1 LTIETFSILTK
12 NLIDYIP
19 SVWYYYFSL
28 KTTDKAKNKEVTA
41 PPVTSKKG
49 RDIMLT
55 LQAILIG
62 LAIHITSKIV
72 DVIVDAIN

>member
-1 LTIETFSILTK
+1 
-12 NLIDYIP
+12 
-19 SVWYYYFSL
+19 V
-28 KTTDKAKNKEVTA
+28 AAVT
-41 PPVTSKKG
+41 VTSKKG

>member
-1 LTIETFSILTK
+1 MTIYRAYGI
-12 NLIDYIP
+12 II
-19 SVWYYYFSL
+19 FSL
-28 KTTDKAKNKEVTA
+28 KTTDKAKNKEVAAVTA
-41 PPVTSKKG
+41 TSKKG

>member
-1 LTIETFSILTK
+1 MTIETFSALTK

-19 SVWYYYFSL
+19 SVRYYYFSL
-28 KTTDKAKNKEVTA
+28 KTTDKAKNKEVTVTA
-41 PPVTSKKG
+41 ATSKKG

-62 LAIHITSKIV
+62 LTIHITSKIV

>member
-1 LTIETFSILTK
+1 MGYKVL
-12 NLIDYIP
+12 N
-19 SVWYYYFSL
+19 
-28 KTTDKAKNKEVTA
+28 KNKEVTV
-41 PPVTSKKG
+41 PPATSKKG

-62 LAIHITSKIV
+62 LTIHITSKIV

>member
-1 LTIETFSILTK
+1 MSSH
-12 NLIDYIP
+12 LI
-19 SVWYYYFSL
+19 
-28 KTTDKAKNKEVTA
+28 KKHQKKNKEMTGGT
-41 PPVTSKKG
+41 VTSKKG

-55 LQAILIG
+55 LQTILIG

>member
-1 LTIETFSILTK
+1 MTIIVGISIILNVRYPNK
-12 NLIDYIP
+12 GIKHWI
-19 SVWYYYFSL
+19 
-28 KTTDKAKNKEVTA
+28 KNKEVTA

-62 LAIHITSKIV
+62 LTIHITSKIV

>member
-1 LTIETFSILTK
+1 MTIYRAYGI
-12 NLIDYIP
+12 II
-19 SVWYYYFSL
+19 FSL